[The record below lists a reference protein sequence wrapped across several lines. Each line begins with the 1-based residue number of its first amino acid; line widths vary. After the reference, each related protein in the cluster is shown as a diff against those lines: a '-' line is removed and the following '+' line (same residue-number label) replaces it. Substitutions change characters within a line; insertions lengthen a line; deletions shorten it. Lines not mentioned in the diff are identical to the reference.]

1 MHTFIFISFQFQ
13 ERRNVAFLILLTVL
27 LCVSVIEDK
36 PLPDAIKNKGEAED
50 NNSLLS
56 NITHQLF
63 KVGNSSGEVSVKRKR
78 VEANA
83 KQTIHDMTGSI
94 VQVEAGKLVFK
105 GDIQSA
111 IPSELDIK
119 RENVT
124 GPNKTISDNAVGVA
138 VMEQDGHSNTYTV
151 KNASAYDRTII
162 NIQPNNTSIPKENKS
177 TDFKPITNVLHNKSD
192 KTYASAHSF
201 QQNESQEKSNYTSS
215 IDSKIKNAS
224 KKSVSPSGLIVVNE
238 SKLNVR
244 SLKDNISKHNETV
257 TFDAPT
263 LLSSTTKAV
272 IEDHTTNSTTKVTKQ
287 TTVINMTTVTM
298 KPSTTT
304 PRYENNSL
312 GTPVNSHAKNYVSA
326 LIFLLFGIH
335 FYR

>member
-1 MHTFIFISFQFQ
+1 MHIFIFISFQFQ

-119 RENVT
+119 TENVT
-124 GPNKTISDNAVGVA
+124 GPNKTISNNAVGVA
-138 VMEQDGHSNTYTV
+138 VMQEDGHSNTYTV
-151 KNASAYDRTII
+151 KNASAYDSSKERTII
-162 NIQPNNTSIPKENKS
+162 NIQSNNTGIPKENKS
-177 TDFKPITNVLHNKSD
+177 TNHKPMTSVLHNKSD
-192 KTYASAHSF
+192 KIYASAHNF
-201 QQNESQEKSNYTSS
+201 QQNESQENSNYTSS

-224 KKSVSPSGLIVVNE
+224 KKSVSQSGLIVVNE
-238 SKLNVR
+238 SKLNVH

-272 IEDHTTNSTTKVTKQ
+272 IKDHTTNSTTKVTKQ

-312 GTPVNSHAKNYVSA
+312 GTPVNSHAKTMCQ
-326 LIFLLFGIH
+326 L
-335 FYR
+335 